1 MAGHPSARASRSG
14 PGCWTAVDP
23 EVGAL
28 VLQRRFVFY
37 ANHQPQQM
45 SWSYYPYDLVIEE
58 VLSGDGQPPYRVRW
72 ISDDHVSVVFPGPDA
87 RVVTVEEL
95 AVMDREQTKRFSG
108 GQGG

>member
-1 MAGHPSARASRSG
+1 MHAKPGDWLIVETSTLDRHSVRGH
-14 PGCWTAVDP
+14 
-23 EVGAL
+23 
-28 VLQRRFVFY
+28 
-37 ANHQPQQM
+37 
-45 SWSYYPYDLVIEE
+45 IEE

-108 GQGG
+108 GRGG